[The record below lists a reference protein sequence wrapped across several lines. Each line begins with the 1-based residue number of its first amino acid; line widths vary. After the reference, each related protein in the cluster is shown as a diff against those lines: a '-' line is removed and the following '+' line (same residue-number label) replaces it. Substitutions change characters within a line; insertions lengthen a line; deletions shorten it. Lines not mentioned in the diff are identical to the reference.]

1 MSCDANRSS
10 IKYTKSL
17 VFKDQLTWIKKKKID
32 LSKFKSILDIGANR
46 GTFMNYILD
55 SSRNIKF
62 YHAIETEPEFEEIY
76 KKTNYNSVKYD
87 IDRIENIKLNKN
99 TYDFIYFIHTLEHVN
114 DVHLVLSNIL
124 DSLSLKGLLYISVP
138 NILYECYSGFSEI
151 FIDPHTCHFERSVLI
166 NILESVGFKID
177 HINDEYEPEIKIICS
192 KNSKNSKVTKTNNL
206 KFNIDK
212 YKRIF

>member
-1 MSCDANRSS
+1 
-10 IKYTKSL
+10 
-17 VFKDQLTWIKKKKID
+17 
-32 LSKFKSILDIGANR
+32 
-46 GTFMNYILD
+46 MNYILD

-192 KNSKNSKVTKTNNL
+192 KNSKIQKLQKQIILNSILINT
-206 KFNIDK
+206 
-212 YKRIF
+212 KRIF